1 MKFTELKDKTNK
13 PRTVGTGRRTG
24 VVSVNMQWVDIKK
37 NGYKFLL
44 ITDFLPI
51 SAHHGPS
58 GFGVRRPHKK
68 IGYKFLLIADIF
80 PISAHHGPSGFVV
93 RRPHQPSSSLYLV
106 QPQCVLQM
114 GKSPNPPYHLPFID
128 LRIAS
133 IKSKYWAVKKIHL
146 GGP

>member
-1 MKFTELKDKTNK
+1 MS
-13 PRTVGTGRRTG
+13 GY
-24 VVSVNMQWVDIKK
+24 KK

-128 LRIAS
+128 LRVAS
-133 IKSKYWAVKKIHL
+133 IKTPRLYYITYFKLRVLFLCYFCYIQKCTI
-146 GGP
+146 